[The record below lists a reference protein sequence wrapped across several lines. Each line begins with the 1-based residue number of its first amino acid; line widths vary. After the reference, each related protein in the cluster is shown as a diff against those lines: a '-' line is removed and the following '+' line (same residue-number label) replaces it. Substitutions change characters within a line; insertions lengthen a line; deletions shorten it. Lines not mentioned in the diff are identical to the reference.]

1 MVSDGS
7 DGGGGGGG
15 MAVIDGKNHK
25 ARFGLAVACIG
36 NLNLDGRSQS
46 LPKGIEVNLHLCDLL
61 IKLAVHLNM
70 CPLVPYILRLECCI
84 PLSIRQQCKLI
95 Y

>member
-1 MVSDGS
+1 MRSVVSDGS

-46 LPKGIEVNLHLCDLL
+46 LPKGIEVKRHSHLHLCDLL
-61 IKLAVHLNM
+61 IKLAVHLSM
-70 CPLVPYILRLECCI
+70 CPSGFTTINCRFLAI
-84 PLSIRQQCKLI
+84 S
-95 Y
+95 

>member
-1 MVSDGS
+1 MQNSFVRSVVSDGS
-7 DGGGGGGG
+7 DGGEGGGL
-15 MAVIDGKNHK
+15 AVIDGKNHK

-61 IKLAVHLNM
+61 IKLAVHLN
-70 CPLVPYILRLECCI
+70 L
-84 PLSIRQQCKLI
+84 CKSGFTTINCRFLAI
-95 Y
+95 S

>member
-1 MVSDGS
+1 MQNSFVRSVVSDGS

-46 LPKGIEVNLHLCDLL
+46 LPKGIEVNLHLCDLS
-61 IKLAVHLNM
+61 IKLAVHLKM
-70 CPLVPYILRLECCI
+70 CQSGFTTINCRFLAI
-84 PLSIRQQCKLI
+84 S
-95 Y
+95 